1 MARVSFVTPAEAPLV
16 LELPL
21 PPFRLEAGAALRAP
35 RARVWFHGSEEEH
48 ARLTRGERLAS
59 DPSRPSVCILHTS
72 TGALDPTLAYPELFG
87 KGRPLRPW
95 AARLVAVGLTGSAHD
110 PSGPASGTF
119 PTRRDDTRHPEPSPL
134 ARGNP
139 RHAHDLHDLPAT
151 VTTWDQARALVFA
164 LTRLGLVDPALGPIG
179 EASTR
184 RLSLLF
190 GASLGG
196 MVVLTAA
203 ALLGARLEKGLV
215 VAAPATTGA
224 HVIAHDHLIRE
235 ALLSDPAYPR
245 RGPGLALARQIALF
259 GYRGRE
265 ALEKRQGRDTAG
277 PRHEGPPAWNPRAPY
292 RVETY
297 FRHHGDTFD
306 YDPASL
312 LTLLGAMDH
321 HDLSRIPPFARALLS
336 PVPIADRIR
345 AALTFVGVSSDGFVP
360 CDEVEASARALDA
373 DFRVLESDYGHDGF
387 LVEKVQIARIVRE
400 VLGAPAA
407 VRGGPTS
414 GARSK

>member
-1 MARVSFVTPAEAPLV
+1 VSFVTPADAPLV

-21 PPFRLEAGAALRAP
+21 PPFRLEAGAALLAP
-35 RARVWFHGSEEEH
+35 RARVWFFGSAEEQ
-48 ARLTRGERLAS
+48 ARLARGERLPL
-59 DPSRPSVCILHTS
+59 DPTRPSVCILHTS

-110 PSGPASGTF
+110 PTGPSTGRF
-119 PTRRDDTRHPEPSPL
+119 PTRRDDTRHPEPAPL
-134 ARGNP
+134 ARGDSAHA
-139 RHAHDLHDLPAT
+139 RHEQELPAT

-164 LTRLGLVDPALGPIG
+164 LTQLGLVDPAIDSSA
-179 EASTR
+179 EATTR

-203 ALLGARLEKGLV
+203 ALLGARLERGLV

-245 RGPGLALARQIALF
+245 RGPGLALARQVALF

-277 PRHEGPPAWNPRAPY
+277 PRHEGAPAWNPRAPY

-297 FRHHGDTFD
+297 FRHHGDSFD

-321 HDLSRIPPFARALLS
+321 HDLSRTPPFARAPALPAS
-336 PVPIADRIR
+336 MKDRIR
-345 AALTFVGVSSDGFVP
+345 ARLTFVGVSSDGFVP
-360 CDEVEASARALDA
+360 CDEVRASARALGA
-373 DFRVLESDYGHDGF
+373 DFRVIESDYGHDGF
-387 LVEKVQIARIVRE
+387 LVEKVQLAHIVRAA
-400 VLGAPAA
+400 LKAPFAA
-407 VRGGPTS
+407 RRGPS
-414 GARSK
+414 

>member
-1 MARVSFVTPAEAPLV
+1 MSFVTPAEAPLV

-21 PPFRLEAGAALRAP
+21 PPFRLEAGAALRTP
-35 RARVWFHGSEEEH
+35 KARVWFFGTAEEH
-48 ARLTRGERLAS
+48 AALARGEMLPT
-59 DPSRPSVCILHTS
+59 DTNRPSVCILHTS
-72 TGALDPTLAYPELFG
+72 TGALDPTLAYPGLFG

-95 AARLVAVGLTGSAHD
+95 AARLVAIGLIGSAHD
-110 PSGPASGTF
+110 PSGPSSGRF
-119 PTRRDDTRHPEPSPL
+119 PKRSDDARHPEPAPL

-139 RHAHDLHDLPAT
+139 GHARYEHDLPAT

-164 LTRLGLVDPALGPIG
+164 LTRLGLVDAALGPTG
-179 EASTR
+179 ESSPR

-203 ALLGARLEKGLV
+203 ALLGARLERGLV

-235 ALLSDPAYPR
+235 ALLSDPDYPR
-245 RGPGLALARQIALF
+245 KGPGLALARQIALF

-277 PRHEGPPAWNPRAPY
+277 PRHEGAPAWNPRAPY

-321 HDLSRIPPFARALLS
+321 HDLERCPPFAHGLS
-336 PVPIADRIR
+336 TERGSMATRIR
-345 AALTFVGVSSDGFVP
+345 AALTLVGVSSDAFVP
-360 CDEVEASARALDA
+360 SAEVEASARALGA
-373 DFRVLESDYGHDGF
+373 DFRVIESDYGHDGF
-387 LVEKVQIARIVRE
+387 LVEKVQLARIVRD
-400 VLGAPAA
+400 VLKAP
-407 VRGGPTS
+407 VRHEPRPS
-414 GARSK
+414 